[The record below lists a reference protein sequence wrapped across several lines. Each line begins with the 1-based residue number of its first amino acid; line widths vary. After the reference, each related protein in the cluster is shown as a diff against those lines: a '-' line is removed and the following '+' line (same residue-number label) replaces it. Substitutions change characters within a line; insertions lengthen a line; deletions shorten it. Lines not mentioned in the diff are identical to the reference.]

1 MRAWLKKLLKDE
13 QGQSSVEYMLIL
25 MIGVMLALRFKK
37 ALLNPLTKAAEN
49 VGGKIE
55 EISNQPLD

>member
-1 MRAWLKKLLKDE
+1 MRAWLRKLLKDE

-37 ALLNPLTKAAEN
+37 ALLEPLTRASNN
-49 VGGKIE
+49 VGKAIE
-55 EISNQPLD
+55 DISNQPLE